1 VTVEP
6 DALGEARE
14 VARISAHVDSED
26 ISLLVGRASDG
37 GYCQIVRSDRTPT
50 NRSCSIALPN
60 RDEIGVSAMNFGG
73 APGGV
78 LLLVGP
84 AGSDIATL
92 EVRYQDGRTATAHLS
107 EHWVL
112 YEVDPSDYV
121 QGRRPELLVAR
132 DASGNEIASERLP
145 WATPG

>member
-1 VTVEP
+1 MTVEP